1 MSEEAL
7 AGSQALSPLRLAVTP
22 WMAQGGVS
30 RCWAGSTFLQGPKAQ
45 VKSMCQAKR
54 YISASMYLGS
64 VRLSLRIA
72 PPPGLPA
79 ARLARQAGTQ
89 ARPGRQAGCSCPSYL
104 ARVLCARWRL
114 RSRACACLV
123 DGTYAVCMCVVWC
136 QVAGVLL
143 SALVRPLRGRFLRH
157 LLAGRVPREQHART
171 AAQPLPRLIM
181 PTVLPGAAERA
192 GHLALLPGAVRGH
205 VVLLAQLHPR
215 CPERVQVVHGQA
227 PGIAACPSS
236 PPAGRPARPA
246 GWRGRCIGAS
256 GRHLVP
262 LGVPV
267 IRRRWWPARW

>member
-1 MSEEAL
+1 VLGRLDVPPGAQGAGQEHVPGQAL
-7 AGSQALSPLRLAVTP
+7 HLRQHVPRLGAALSPHRPSAWLACCT
-22 WMAQGGVS
+22 
-30 RCWAGSTFLQGPKAQ
+30 AGEAGRHAGQ
-45 VKSMCQAKR
+45 
-54 YISASMYLGS
+54 
-64 VRLSLRIA
+64 
-72 PPPGLPA
+72 
-79 ARLARQAGTQ
+79 ARQAG
-89 ARPGRQAGCSCPSYL
+89 RQAGRLLVPILSGAC
-104 ARVLCARWRL
+104 ALCRWRL

-143 SALVRPLRGRFLRH
+143 SALVRPLWGRFLRH